1 MGGSPLII
9 DKRRDTM
16 MAVLVPPASAFGI
29 AWVFSAD
36 IGETHSGLK
45 VRRTLDPLAETYARS
60 ILVVDDDESIRD
72 MLGDVLRAAG
82 YAVRSASDGESALAA
97 VEAERPALVLL
108 DMRMPKV
115 DGWEFARRL
124 KGRGMH
130 VPILVMTA
138 FRDARRAAEDIGADG
153 YLPKPFEI
161 DQLLTQVSRY
171 AERPP
176 N

>member
-1 MGGSPLII
+1 M
-9 DKRRDTM
+9 T
-16 MAVLVPPASAFGI
+16 AVLAPPAFAFGI
-29 AWVFSAD
+29 AWVVPDD
-36 IGETHSGLK
+36 IEETRSVVK
-45 VRRTLDPLAETYARS
+45 VRRMLDPVTPTRAS
-60 ILVVDDDESIRD
+60 PILVVDDDDSIRD

-82 YAVRSASDGESALAA
+82 YSVRSASDGESALAA

-124 KGRGMH
+124 KGRGVR

-171 AERPP
+171 AERAP